1 METEYTV
8 YTKDNCDFCVKV
20 KKFLTKEGKLF
31 NEINCE
37 NMLKTP
43 EKDDFLKYIKECS
56 KKDWK
61 TFPIV
66 FRYDQFIGGYMDTVS
81 YINRNN
87 AFEHEF
93 AIYEEF

>member
-1 METEYTV
+1 
-8 YTKDNCDFCVKV
+8 
-20 KKFLTKEGKLF
+20 
-31 NEINCE
+31 
-37 NMLKTP
+37 MLKTP

-66 FRYDQFIGGYMDTVS
+66 FRYDEFIGGYMDTVS

>member
-1 METEYTV
+1 MEAEYNV
-8 YTKDNCDFCVKV
+8 YTKSNCNYCIKV

-31 NEINCE
+31 HEINCD
-37 NMLKTP
+37 NILKTP

-66 FRYDQFIGGYMDTVS
+66 FRYDQFIGGYMDTVC
-81 YINRNN
+81 YIDRNN
-87 AFEHEF
+87 AFEHEY

>member
-1 METEYTV
+1 MEAEYNV
-8 YTKDNCDFCVKV
+8 YTKSNCNYCIKV

-31 NEINCE
+31 HEINCD
-37 NMLKTP
+37 NILKTP

-66 FRYDQFIGGYMDTVS
+66 FRYDQFIGGYNDTKS
-81 YINRNN
+81 YIDRNN
-87 AFEHEF
+87 AFEHEY
-93 AIYEEF
+93 AIYEDF